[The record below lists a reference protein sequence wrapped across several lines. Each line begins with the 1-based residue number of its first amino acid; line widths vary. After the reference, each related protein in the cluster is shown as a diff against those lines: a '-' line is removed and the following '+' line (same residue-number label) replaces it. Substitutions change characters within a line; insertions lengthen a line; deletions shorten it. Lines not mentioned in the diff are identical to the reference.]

1 MQQFETLLTPYA
13 LRIEGHTWAR
23 FADIEHAVI
32 MMKELIQQGM
42 EKIALV
48 DEIED
53 DMVLW
58 NTAIMPSKNDMD
70 LNITFFL
77 SCESYILHGMI
88 LNKVFGK

>member
-1 MQQFETLLTPYA
+1 MKQFETLLTPYA

-48 DEIED
+48 DEID
-53 DMVLW
+53 DKVLW
-58 NTAIMPSKNDMD
+58 HTAIMPSKNDLD

-77 SCESYILHGMI
+77 SCENYILHGMI
-88 LNKVFGK
+88 LNKVFGE